1 MSEEFAGDV
10 LLFDTDNGGQISIL
24 NGLVMPDKRF
34 STAAYISLFGG
45 NDDDMGRV
53 DNNKTWWG
61 NRFSNISNNELVVS
75 RFQSLTKKLPLTSK
89 NIALA
94 EQAARDDL
102 NWMIMEDVADEV
114 SVAVQAIDKN
124 RINLNIVVKKDGS
137 LLDEGNWTLRWEGGE

>member
-10 LLFDTDNGGQISIL
+10 LLFDTGDGGQISIL

-137 LLDEGNWTLRWEGGE
+137 LLDEGNWTLQWEGGE